1 MTIPA
6 KSTVRMKIDVYC
18 IDSHRASPSPAT
30 GFHVARDRVPQ
41 AVSAQIDEDAR
52 AASAPLG
59 GVAAPAAKSAVQGE
73 VWKNRDK
80 KWIKLDGEGRQEAG
94 KAR

>member
-1 MTIPA
+1 
-6 KSTVRMKIDVYC
+6 MKIDVYC
-18 IDSHRASPSPAT
+18 IDSHRGSPSPSTA
-30 GFHVARDRVPQ
+30 FHVAHDRVPS
-41 AVSAQIDEDAR
+41 AVSTQIDRDAR
-52 AASAPLG
+52 AASVELG
-59 GVAAPAAKSAVQGE
+59 GVAAPAAKSAVQSE